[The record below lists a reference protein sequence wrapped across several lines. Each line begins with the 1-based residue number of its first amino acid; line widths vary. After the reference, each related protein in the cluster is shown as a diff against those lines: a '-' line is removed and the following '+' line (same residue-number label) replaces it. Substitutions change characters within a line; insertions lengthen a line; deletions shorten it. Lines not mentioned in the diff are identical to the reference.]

1 MLRDLSRSYLT
12 IVKDLSRVMN
22 RLKAVY
28 CSWAIPCAGR
38 DVYYTRHRAQWL
50 AKIREAGVRRRAE
63 RLYEQLDMLQHLRQ
77 QARRELLAESRKHLI
92 TAKLRQIP
100 FSGADSNG
108 AGGGTDPDP
117 TSFPHQAAALGLQ
130 RFRGRDSRQRRVPLC
145 ARQTATQPRA
155 HDGARAECQLQ
166 LQQGSEESFQRG
178 CHLGQH
184 WYRQVVRCLRRTI
197 LGLRLFPGSYE
208 RHSQRWEEQW
218 RGGDMTL
225 FLSTALVLGA
235 RWSATRKPV
244 RWRRTVL
251 TIEDF
256 RSAERQKPVQIWTTT
271 RQVPNFRVADHPP
284 ARGNSSRI

>member
-1 MLRDLSRSYLT
+1 
-12 IVKDLSRVMN
+12 
-22 RLKAVY
+22 
-28 CSWAIPCAGR
+28 
-38 DVYYTRHRAQWL
+38 
-50 AKIREAGVRRRAE
+50 
-63 RLYEQLDMLQHLRQ
+63 
-77 QARRELLAESRKHLI
+77 
-92 TAKLRQIP
+92 
-100 FSGADSNG
+100 
-108 AGGGTDPDP
+108 
-117 TSFPHQAAALGLQ
+117 
-130 RFRGRDSRQRRVPLC
+130 
-145 ARQTATQPRA
+145 
-155 HDGARAECQLQ
+155 
-166 LQQGSEESFQRG
+166 
-178 CHLGQH
+178 
-184 WYRQVVRCLRRTI
+184 LRRTI